1 MLKKYLEA
9 GKIVGTHGV
18 RGAVRLQPWADSG
31 EFLMQFKRL
40 FLDNEGK
47 MPLEVIKIQPH
58 GGVVIASFKK
68 IENIEAA
75 EGLRG
80 KTVYLDRNDFRLPEG
95 RYFIDD
101 IIGCRVFNAD
111 TKAEYGI
118 LTDVSATGA
127 NDVWHITRDGKEYL
141 VPAIAEVI
149 SEVLPEEQTVF
160 IRPMKGIFEN
170 ED

>member
-40 FLDNEGK
+40 FLDSEGK
-47 MPLEVIKIQPH
+47 TPLKVVKIQPH
-58 GGVVIASFKK
+58 GGVVIASFEK
-68 IENIEAA
+68 IENIESA

-80 KTVYLDRNDFRLPEG
+80 KTVYIDRTGLRLPEG
-95 RYFIDD
+95 RYFIED
-101 IIGCRVFNAD
+101 ILGCRVYDAD
-111 TKAEYGI
+111 SGKEYGV

-127 NDVWHITRDGKEYL
+127 NDVWHITREGREYL

-149 SEVLPEEQTVF
+149 SRVCPEEEKIF
-160 IRPMKGIFEN
+160 IRPMKGIFED